1 MISNEQVLKCESGD
15 EIFLNISGY
24 LVKNSL
30 LRSEQLQQ
38 QQLALY
44 VWICLSLVDL
54 AFH

>member
-1 MISNEQVLKCESGD
+1 MLMISNEQVLKCESGD

-44 VWICLSLVDL
+44 V
-54 AFH
+54 